1 MAPLESSLIPFLAWL
16 VSLLAVP
23 AIILLGKK
31 PDAREGITFLA
42 AIVKFGLVLLML
54 PLVREGKILHF
65 SFGEII
71 EGIPI
76 EFRVDGL
83 GMLFAIVASSL
94 WILTSL
100 YALGYM
106 RSLKEHDQTRFFACF
121 ALSLSATIGVAFAG
135 NLLTLYIFYEILS
148 LSTYPLVT
156 HHGDKEARSGGR
168 TYLSHLLGTSV
179 AFVLPAMIYCYWIN
193 GGDINFTDGSLFC
206 TEIDSTAGLIVLLA
220 FTFGFAKNGLMPFH
234 SWLPNAMVAPTPV
247 SALLHA
253 VAVVKVGVFCVIR
266 VFTGVFSIDSL
277 KVIDVAIVVSWIAA
291 FTVITSSLIALSQD
305 NLKRRLAFSTIGQ
318 LSYIIL
324 GVSLLS
330 PLGVTG
336 SILHVAMHAFGKIT
350 LFFCAGAIYVAMHK
364 KYVSELVGIGRKMPI
379 TMTAFA
385 IGSLSVI
392 GLPVTGGLVSK
403 WYLVMGTAESGQIAL
418 LVIFLISSI
427 LNACYFLPIVYR
439 AFFCRPEESLY
450 EGGRQEAPL
459 ACLIPLCITAL
470 LSVISFFNPSLFIEL
485 AGLISNK

>member
-1 MAPLESSLIPFLAWL
+1 MAPLESSFIPFLAWL

-277 KVIDVAIVVSWIAA
+277 KAIDAAVVVSWIAA

-330 PLGVTG
+330 PLGVT
-336 SILHVAMHAFGKIT
+336 
-350 LFFCAGAIYVAMHK
+350 
-364 KYVSELVGIGRKMPI
+364 EIGR
-379 TMTAFA
+379 AH
-385 IGSLSVI
+385 V
-392 GLPVTGGLVSK
+392 
-403 WYLVMGTAESGQIAL
+403 
-418 LVIFLISSI
+418 
-427 LNACYFLPIVYR
+427 
-439 AFFCRPEESLY
+439 
-450 EGGRQEAPL
+450 
-459 ACLIPLCITAL
+459 
-470 LSVISFFNPSLFIEL
+470 
-485 AGLISNK
+485 

>member
-1 MAPLESSLIPFLAWL
+1 
-16 VSLLAVP
+16 
-23 AIILLGKK
+23 
-31 PDAREGITFLA
+31 
-42 AIVKFGLVLLML
+42 
-54 PLVREGKILHF
+54 
-65 SFGEII
+65 
-71 EGIPI
+71 
-76 EFRVDGL
+76 
-83 GMLFAIVASSL
+83 
-94 WILTSL
+94 
-100 YALGYM
+100 
-106 RSLKEHDQTRFFACF
+106 
-121 ALSLSATIGVAFAG
+121 
-135 NLLTLYIFYEILS
+135 
-148 LSTYPLVT
+148 
-156 HHGDKEARSGGR
+156 
-168 TYLSHLLGTSV
+168 
-179 AFVLPAMIYCYWIN
+179 MIYCYWIN

-277 KVIDVAIVVSWIAA
+277 KAIDVAIVVSWIAA

>member
-1 MAPLESSLIPFLAWL
+1 
-16 VSLLAVP
+16 
-23 AIILLGKK
+23 
-31 PDAREGITFLA
+31 
-42 AIVKFGLVLLML
+42 
-54 PLVREGKILHF
+54 
-65 SFGEII
+65 
-71 EGIPI
+71 
-76 EFRVDGL
+76 
-83 GMLFAIVASSL
+83 
-94 WILTSL
+94 
-100 YALGYM
+100 
-106 RSLKEHDQTRFFACF
+106 
-121 ALSLSATIGVAFAG
+121 
-135 NLLTLYIFYEILS
+135 
-148 LSTYPLVT
+148 
-156 HHGDKEARSGGR
+156 
-168 TYLSHLLGTSV
+168 
-179 AFVLPAMIYCYWIN
+179 MIYCYWIN
-193 GGDINFTDGSLFC
+193 GGDINFTDGSLL
-206 TEIDSTAGLIVLLA
+206 TTDIGSGAGLIVLLA

-266 VFTGVFSIDSL
+266 VFTGVFGIELLEKLDIA
-277 KVIDVAIVVSWIAA
+277 VVVSWIAA

-392 GLPVTGGLVSK
+392 GLPFTGGLVSK
-403 WYLVMGTAESGQIAL
+403 WYLVMGTVEVLPEGTLDHGKIAL
-418 LVIFLISSI
+418 LVVFLVSSI

-470 LSVISFFNPSLFIEL
+470 LSVISFFNPGLFIEL

>member
-1 MAPLESSLIPFLAWL
+1 
-16 VSLLAVP
+16 
-23 AIILLGKK
+23 
-31 PDAREGITFLA
+31 
-42 AIVKFGLVLLML
+42 
-54 PLVREGKILHF
+54 
-65 SFGEII
+65 
-71 EGIPI
+71 
-76 EFRVDGL
+76 
-83 GMLFAIVASSL
+83 
-94 WILTSL
+94 
-100 YALGYM
+100 M

-277 KVIDVAIVVSWIAA
+277 KAIDAAVVVSWIAA

-403 WYLVMGTAESGQIAL
+403 WYLVMGTAQSGQIAL
-418 LVIFLISSI
+418 LVIFLVSSI

-450 EGGRQEAPL
+450 GGGRQEAPL

>member
-1 MAPLESSLIPFLAWL
+1 MTEFSFIPLFTWI

-23 AIILLGKK
+23 AILLFRRRA
-31 PDAREGITFLA
+31 DAREGVTFVA
-42 AIVKFGLVLLML
+42 AFLKLCMVCMML
-54 PLVREGKILHF
+54 PLVKEGKILRF
-65 SFGEII
+65 TFGEILP
-71 EGIPI
+71 GIPI

-83 GMLFAIVASSL
+83 GMLFALVASSL
-94 WILTSL
+94 WILTTL
-100 YALGYM
+100 YSIGYM
-106 RSLKEHDQTRFFACF
+106 RGLKEHDQTRFFCCF
-121 ALSLSATIGVAFAG
+121 AISLSATIGVAFAG

-179 AFVLPAMIYCYWIN
+179 AFALPAMIYCYWKKE
-193 GGDINFTDGSLFC
+193 GDINFTDGSLL
-206 TEIDSTAGLIVLLA
+206 TTNIDSGAGLIVLLA
-220 FTFGFAKNGLMPFH
+220 LTFGFAKNGLMPFH

-266 VFTGVFSIDSL
+266 VFTGVFGVELL
-277 KVIDVAIVVSWIAA
+277 KKLDVAVVVSWIAA

-330 PLGVTG
+330 DFGVTG

-403 WYLVMGTAESGQIAL
+403 WYLVMGTAQSGQIAL
-418 LVIFLISSI
+418 LVVFLISSI

-470 LSVISFFNPSLFIEL
+470 LSVLSFFNPSLFIEL
-485 AGLISNK
+485 AGLIIK

>member
-1 MAPLESSLIPFLAWL
+1 MTEFSFIPLFTWI

-23 AIILLGKK
+23 AILLFRRRA
-31 PDAREGITFLA
+31 DAREGVTFVA
-42 AIVKFGLVLLML
+42 AFLKLCMIFMML
-54 PLVREGKILHF
+54 PLVKEGKILRF
-65 SFGEII
+65 TFGEILP
-71 EGIPI
+71 GIPI

-83 GMLFAIVASSL
+83 GMLFALVASSL
-94 WILTSL
+94 WILTTL
-100 YALGYM
+100 YSIGYM
-106 RSLKEHDQTRFFACF
+106 RGLKEHDQTRFFCCF
-121 ALSLSATIGVAFAG
+121 AISLSATIGVAFAG

-179 AFVLPAMIYCYWIN
+179 AFALPAMIYCYWKKE
-193 GGDINFTDGSLFC
+193 GDINFTDGSLL
-206 TEIDSTAGLIVLLA
+206 TTNIDSGAGLIVLLA
-220 FTFGFAKNGLMPFH
+220 LTFGFAKNGLMPFH

-266 VFTGVFSIDSL
+266 VFTGVFGIELL
-277 KVIDVAIVVSWIAA
+277 KKLDVAVVVSWIAA

-330 PLGVTG
+330 DFGVTG

-403 WYLVMGTAESGQIAL
+403 WYLVMGTAQSGQIAL
-418 LVIFLISSI
+418 LVVFLISSI

-470 LSVISFFNPSLFIEL
+470 LSVLSFFNPGLFIEL
-485 AGLISNK
+485 AGLIIK